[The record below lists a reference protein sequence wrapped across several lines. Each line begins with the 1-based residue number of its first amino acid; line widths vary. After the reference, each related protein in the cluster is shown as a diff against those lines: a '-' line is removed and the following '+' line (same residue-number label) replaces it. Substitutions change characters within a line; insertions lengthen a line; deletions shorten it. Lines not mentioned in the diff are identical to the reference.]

1 MSDTTI
7 TFPSGELHEVLR
19 DDAEALVI
27 DVFKEP
33 TGDPNVLHVHA
44 RSDERFDIFKG
55 RVLFTVAGHTR
66 AVGPGDFV
74 WIPRGTAHQWRV
86 IGEEPLHGRA
96 TFTPGNAFDDS
107 LRDYAALLDE
117 GRANGD
123 GMPGFRDF
131 SLMQRRHWQ
140 DMRVATHPDVVLRM
154 AITVGAALAR
164 LTGRTLPASAS
175 RPSRPE
181 RHRQVARA

>member
-19 DDAEALVI
+19 DDAEALVV

-33 TGDPNVLHVHA
+33 SDDPNVLHVHA
-44 RSDERFDIFKG
+44 RSDERFDILKG
-55 RVLFTVAGHTR
+55 RMLFTVAGHTR
-66 AVGPGDFV
+66 EVGPGDFV
-74 WIPRGTAHQWRV
+74 WIPRGTVHQWRV
-86 IGEEPLHGRA
+86 IGDEPLHGRA
-96 TFTPGNAFDDS
+96 TFTPGNAFDDF

-117 GRANGD
+117 GRANED

-175 RPSRPE
+175 RPSQPE